1 MKFVIHGRIKTLD
14 FAWIKRNKLLF
25 IVLVVVGAA
34 ILMGVVSK
42 IGRTLFSKGKLLSS
56 MKDEETLEELQKK
69 AGKEGQLTEEV
80 PVNVFRVAKGTF
92 QDTLSAMGTIK
103 GGSEIELRF
112 QVAGMIESFNFREG
126 DKVRKGEVIARLDQS
141 DALLKLKQAQIE
153 LEEYEKLY
161 SIGAI
166 VQSKVEQ
173 ARLAAR
179 LAASEFE
186 KTFLKAP
193 KDGIIGD
200 KNVEVG
206 EFITPNVRIATL
218 VNLESA
224 VVELGIIEKEIDR
237 VFLGQKVMVNVDTY
251 PGIDFSGVVTNI
263 SPLIAGKSKTLTVK
277 ASLANPGGLLLPGM
291 FARVKIS
298 IFEKEDAL
306 IIPSDSLD
314 KSSGEFMVFV
324 VANDNV
330 AYGQRVEV
338 AYLASDYAQ
347 ISGGLNEGELV
358 VVEKPES
365 LADGKKVKI
374 IEVKEYGETE
384 EQEVS
389 MANEEGEE

>member
-1 MKFVIHGRIKTLD
+1 MAYK
-14 FAWIKRNKLLF
+14 WIKRNKLIF
-25 IVLVVVGAA
+25 IVLVLVGAG
-34 ILMGVVSK
+34 ILMAVTSK
-42 IGRTLFSKGKLLSS
+42 FGKPLFTTSKEKLLSRITHG
-56 MKDEETLEELQKK
+56 KDTKELQKK
-69 AGKEGQLTEEV
+69 AEKETQLKEEEV

-112 QVAGMIESFNFREG
+112 QVQGMIESFNFREG
-126 DKVRKGEVIARLDQS
+126 DKVKKGEIIARLDQS

-166 VQSKVEQ
+166 VKSKLEQ

-179 LAASEFE
+179 LASSEFE
-186 KTFLKAP
+186 KTYLRAH

-206 EFITPNVRIATL
+206 EFITPNVKIATL
-218 VNLESA
+218 VNLENV

-237 VFLGQKVMVNVDTY
+237 VFLGQKVTVNVDTY
-251 PGIDFSGVVTNI
+251 PGIDFTGRVGNI

-277 ASLANPGGLLLPGM
+277 ANLDNPGGLLLPGM

-298 IFEKEDAL
+298 IFEKENAL

-314 KSSGEFMVFV
+314 KSTGEFRAFV
-324 VANDNV
+324 VGNDNV
-330 AYGQRVEV
+330 AYGQKVEV
-338 AYLASDYAQ
+338 AYLSSDYAQ
-347 ISGGLNEGELV
+347 IASGLNEGELV

-365 LADGKKVKI
+365 LAEGKRVRI
-374 IEVKEYGETE
+374 IEVKEYGKPEK
-384 EQEVS
+384 EVS
-389 MANEEGEE
+389 TVSKEGEEGEQ

>member
-1 MKFVIHGRIKTLD
+1 MIMYK
-14 FAWIKRNKLLF
+14 WIKKYKLIF
-25 IVLVVVGAA
+25 IVLVLLGAGIIMA
-34 ILMGVVSK
+34 VTSK
-42 IGRTLFSKGKLLSS
+42 FGKPLFTTSKEKLLSRITRG
-56 MKDEETLEELQKK
+56 KDTKEIQKK
-69 AGKEGQLTEEV
+69 AEKETRLGEEEV

-92 QDTLSAMGTIK
+92 QDILSAMGTIK

-112 QVAGMIESFNFREG
+112 QVQGMIESFNFREG
-126 DKVRKGEVIARLDQS
+126 DKVRKGEIIARLDQS

-166 VQSKVEQ
+166 VKSKLEQ

-179 LAASEFE
+179 LTSSEFE
-186 KTFLKAP
+186 KTYLRAH

-206 EFITPNVRIATL
+206 EFVTPNVKIATL
-218 VNLESA
+218 VNLEN
-224 VVELGIIEKEIDR
+224 VIVELGIIEKEIDR
-237 VFLGQKVMVNVDTY
+237 VFLGQKVTVNVDTY
-251 PGIDFSGVVTNI
+251 PGIDFTGRVSNI

-277 ASLANPGGLLLPGM
+277 ANLDNPGGLLLPGM

-298 IFEKEDAL
+298 IFEKEDSL

-314 KSSGEFMVFV
+314 KSTGEFKVFV
-324 VANDNV
+324 VGEDNV

-338 AYLASDYAQ
+338 AYLSSDYAQ
-347 ISGGLNEGELV
+347 IASGLDEGELV

-365 LADGKKVKI
+365 LTEGKKVKI
-374 IEVKEYGETE
+374 IEVKEYGKT
-384 EQEVS
+384 EQEVPMVS
-389 MANEEGEE
+389 EEGEE

>member
-1 MKFVIHGRIKTLD
+1 MMAYNYKWIYE
-14 FAWIKRNKLLF
+14 WIKRNKLIF
-25 IVLVVVGAA
+25 IVLVLVGAG
-34 ILMGVVSK
+34 ILMAVTSRLAK
-42 IGRTLFSKGKLLSS
+42 HLFTKGKLPSS
-56 MKDEETLEELQKK
+56 IKELQKK
-69 AGKEGQLTEEV
+69 AEKETQLGEEEV

-112 QVAGMIESFNFREG
+112 QIQGMIESFNFREG
-126 DKVRKGEVIARLDQS
+126 DKVKKGETIARLDQS

-166 VQSKVEQ
+166 VKSKLEQ

-179 LAASEFE
+179 LASSEFE
-186 KTFLKAP
+186 KTYLRAH

-206 EFITPNVRIATL
+206 EFITPNVKIATL
-218 VNLESA
+218 VNLENV

-237 VFLGQKVMVNVDTY
+237 VFLGQKVTVNVDTY
-251 PGIDFSGVVTNI
+251 PGIDFTGRVGNI

-277 ASLANPGGLLLPGM
+277 ANLDNPGGLLLPGM

-298 IFEKEDAL
+298 IFEKENAL

-314 KSSGEFMVFV
+314 KSTGEFRAFV
-324 VANDNV
+324 VGNDNV
-330 AYGQRVEV
+330 AYGQKVEV
-338 AYLASDYAQ
+338 AYLSSDYAQ
-347 ISGGLNEGELV
+347 IASGLNEGELV
-358 VVEKPES
+358 VIEKPES
-365 LADGKKVKI
+365 LAEGKRVRI
-374 IEVKEYGETE
+374 IEVKEYGKPE
-384 EQEVS
+384 EEVS
-389 MANEEGEE
+389 TVSEEGEEGEQ

>member
-1 MKFVIHGRIKTLD
+1 MIVYE
-14 FAWIKRNKLLF
+14 WIKRNKLIF
-25 IVLVVVGAA
+25 IVLVLVGAG
-34 ILMGVVSK
+34 ILMAVTSRFGKPLFTTSK
-42 IGRTLFSKGKLLSS
+42 EKLLSRIGRG
-56 MKDEETLEELQKK
+56 KDIKELQKK
-69 AGKEGQLTEEV
+69 AEKETQLKEEEV

-112 QVAGMIESFNFREG
+112 QIAGVIESFNFREG
-126 DKVRKGEVIARLDQS
+126 DKVKKGEIIARLDQG

-166 VQSKVEQ
+166 VNTKVEQ

-179 LAASEFE
+179 LASSEFE
-186 KTFLKAP
+186 KTYLRAS

-206 EFITPNVRIATL
+206 EFITPNVKVATL
-218 VNLESA
+218 VNLENV

-237 VFLGQKVMVNVDTY
+237 IFLGQNVTVNVDTY
-251 PGIDFSGVVTNI
+251 PGIDFTGRVGNI

-277 ASLANPGGLLLPGM
+277 ANLDNPGGLLLPGM

-298 IFEKEDAL
+298 IFEKENAL

-314 KSSGEFMVFV
+314 KSTGEFRAFV
-324 VANDNV
+324 VGNDNV
-330 AYGQRVEV
+330 AYAQKVEV
-338 AYLASDYAQ
+338 AYLSSDYAQ
-347 ISGGLNEGELV
+347 IASGLNEGELV

-365 LADGKKVKI
+365 LAEGKRVKI
-374 IEVKEYGETE
+374 IEVKEYGKAE
-384 EQEVS
+384 EEIPTVS
-389 MANEEGEE
+389 EEGEEGEQ

>member
-1 MKFVIHGRIKTLD
+1 MAYK
-14 FAWIKRNKLLF
+14 WIKRNKLIF
-25 IVLVVVGAA
+25 IVLVLVGAG
-34 ILMGVVSK
+34 ILMAVTSK
-42 IGRTLFSKGKLLSS
+42 FGKPLFTTSKEKLLSRITRG
-56 MKDEETLEELQKK
+56 KDTKELQKK
-69 AGKEGQLTEEV
+69 AEKETQLKEEEV

-112 QVAGMIESFNFREG
+112 QVQGMIESFNFREG
-126 DKVRKGEVIARLDQS
+126 DKVKKGEIIARLDQS

-166 VQSKVEQ
+166 VKSKLEQ

-179 LAASEFE
+179 LASSEFE
-186 KTFLKAP
+186 KTYLRAH

-206 EFITPNVRIATL
+206 EFITPNVKIATL
-218 VNLESA
+218 VNLENV

-237 VFLGQKVMVNVDTY
+237 VFLGQKVTVNVDTY
-251 PGIDFSGVVTNI
+251 PGIDFTGRVGNI

-277 ASLANPGGLLLPGM
+277 ANLDNPGGLLLPGM

-298 IFEKEDAL
+298 IFEKENAL

-314 KSSGEFMVFV
+314 KSTGEFRAFV
-324 VANDNV
+324 VGNDNV
-330 AYGQRVEV
+330 AYGQKVEV
-338 AYLASDYAQ
+338 AYLSSDYAQ
-347 ISGGLNEGELV
+347 IASGLNEGELV

-365 LADGKKVKI
+365 LAEGKRVRI
-374 IEVKEYGETE
+374 IEVKEYGKPEK
-384 EQEVS
+384 EVS
-389 MANEEGEE
+389 TVSKEGEEGEQ